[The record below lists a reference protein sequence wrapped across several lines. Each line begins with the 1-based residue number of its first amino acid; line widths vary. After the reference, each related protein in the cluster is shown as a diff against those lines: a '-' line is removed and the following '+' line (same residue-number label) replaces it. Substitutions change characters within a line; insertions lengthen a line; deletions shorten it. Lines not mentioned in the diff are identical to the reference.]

1 MELSRRWPRRRL
13 PPRLRR
19 SNNNNQQETTNK
31 QTNNGKTENDSER
44 LRTAENVE
52 NVENNM
58 TTSQKHPITDAPIAV
73 CMKWVALRPDIDPI
87 SGAVSSDERWSGPSL
102 ADQAAL
108 ELALQLGATRNT
120 EVIILTVGDST
131 SDAMLTDALACG
143 ATKAIRIISTATTST
158 TGKTGKTSKANDH
171 EPTSASVAAALAEVL
186 RPLAPQ
192 LVLCGDWSLDRG
204 SGSVPPF
211 LAAELDYG
219 QACGIV
225 TAHPVAAGAALRV
238 DRRLDGGRR
247 EALTITGP
255 AVLSVEGAA
264 ARLRRATLAGLMSAQ
279 KTAIDVY
286 QTTKLVA
293 LIPPVRTG
301 PFRPRAR
308 ILDAP
313 SSAEPR
319 QRLEVLT
326 GAFTN
331 RTPPVRVTL
340 DPEDAADL
348 ILSKLTEWGYELPT
362 P

>member
-1 MELSRRWPRRRL
+1 MNNTQDQG
-13 PPRLRR
+13 
-19 SNNNNQQETTNK
+19 SN
-31 QTNNGKTENDSER
+31 
-44 LRTAENVE
+44 
-52 NVENNM
+52 
-58 TTSQKHPITDAPIAV
+58 APIAV

-87 SGAVSSDERWSGPSL
+87 SGAVSTDERWSGPSL

-108 ELALQLGATRNT
+108 ELALQLGAARNT
-120 EVIILTVGDST
+120 RVIVLTVGDSA
-131 SDAMLTDALACG
+131 SDPMLTEAVACG
-143 ATKAIRIISTATTST
+143 AASAIRIANTAAT
-158 TGKTGKTSKANDH
+158 NDH
-171 EPTSASVAAALAEVL
+171 APTSASIAAALGEAL
-186 RPLAPQ
+186 RPLNPQ

-225 TAHPVAAGAALRV
+225 TVHPTALTGSLQV

-247 EALTITGP
+247 EALTVTGP

-264 ARLRRATLAGLMSAQ
+264 ARLRRANLAGVMAAQ
-279 KTAIDVY
+279 KTPIDVRA
-286 QTTKLVA
+286 TTKLVA
-293 LIPPVRTG
+293 SIPPIRTG

-313 SSAEPR
+313 SSSEPR

-348 ILSKLTEWGYELPT
+348 ILAKLTEWGYELPT

>member
-1 MELSRRWPRRRL
+1 M
-13 PPRLRR
+13 
-19 SNNNNQQETTNK
+19 
-31 QTNNGKTENDSER
+31 TE
-44 LRTAENVE
+44 
-52 NVENNM
+52 
-58 TTSQKHPITDAPIAV
+58 HPNEQRMNPVAAPVAV

-108 ELALQLGATRNT
+108 ELALQLGAARNAP
-120 EVIILTVGDST
+120 VIVLTVGDT
-131 SDAMLTDALACG
+131 TAGAMLIDALACG
-143 ATKAIRIISTATTST
+143 ATSAIRITEGHGDA
-158 TGKTGKTSKANDH
+158 A
-171 EPTSASVAAALAEVL
+171 PTSASVAAALAEVM

-192 LVLCGDWSLDRG
+192 LVFCGDWSLDRG

-225 TAHPVAAGAALRV
+225 HVHEFASNASPEVAPALQV

-247 EALTITGP
+247 ESLTISGP
-255 AVLSVEGAA
+255 TVISVEGAA
-264 ARLRRATLAGLMSAQ
+264 AHLRRATLAGLLAAQ
-279 KTAIDVY
+279 KTPIEIRT
-286 QTTKLVA
+286 TTKLVTS
-293 LIPPVRTG
+293 IPPVRTG

-313 SSAEPR
+313 SSTEPR

-331 RTPPVRVTL
+331 RTPPVRATL
-340 DPEDAADL
+340 DPEAAADL
-348 ILSKLTEWGYELPT
+348 ILTKLAEWGYDLPAS
-362 P
+362 

>member
-1 MELSRRWPRRRL
+1 MTASQDHVNTNAPIASAPQTLPR
-13 PPRLRR
+13 
-19 SNNNNQQETTNK
+19 
-31 QTNNGKTENDSER
+31 
-44 LRTAENVE
+44 A
-52 NVENNM
+52 
-58 TTSQKHPITDAPIAV
+58 ACIAV

-108 ELALQLGATRNT
+108 ELALCLGTARNAP
-120 EVIILTVGDST
+120 VIALTVGDT
-131 SDAMLTDALACG
+131 TTDAMLTEAIACG
-143 ATKAIRIISTATTST
+143 AATAIRITTDSHADTA
-158 TGKTGKTSKANDH
+158 
-171 EPTSASVAAALAEVL
+171 PTSASVAAALAEVL

-225 TAHPVAAGAALRV
+225 HIHDLVSGASLHV

-247 EALTITGP
+247 EALTINGP
-255 AVLSVEGAA
+255 TVISVEGVAA
-264 ARLRRATLAGLMSAQ
+264 HLRRATLAGLMAAQ
-279 KTAIDVY
+279 KTPIEIRT
-286 QTTKLVA
+286 TTKL
-293 LIPPVRTG
+293 IPSVSPVRTG

-313 SSAEPR
+313 SSSEPR
-319 QRLEVLT
+319 HRLEVLA

-331 RTPPVRVTL
+331 RIPPVRATL

-348 ILSKLTEWGYELPT
+348 ILSKLAEWGYELPSA
-362 P
+362 

>member
-1 MELSRRWPRRRL
+1 MTNFEQQ
-13 PPRLRR
+13 PPI
-19 SNNNNQQETTNK
+19 N
-31 QTNNGKTENDSER
+31 
-44 LRTAENVE
+44 
-52 NVENNM
+52 
-58 TTSQKHPITDAPIAV
+58 APLAV

-87 SGAVSSDERWSGPSL
+87 SGSVSSDERWSGPSL

-108 ELALQLGATRNT
+108 ELALRIGETRNAP
-120 EVIILTVGDST
+120 VIVLTVGDAT
-131 SDAMLTDALACG
+131 SDTMLTEALACG
-143 ATKAIRIISTATTST
+143 AASAIRINPPSYDSGSA
-158 TGKTGKTSKANDH
+158 
-171 EPTSASVAAALAEVL
+171 PTSASVAAAFAEVL
-186 RPLAPQ
+186 RPLNPQ

-225 TAHPVAAGAALRV
+225 QVHPLPSGHTLSPTLLSPTLQV

-247 EALTITGP
+247 EALTISGP
-255 AVLSVEGAA
+255 AVLSVEGTA
-264 ARLRRATLAGLMSAQ
+264 ARLRRASLAGLMAALKAPINVRS
-279 KTAIDVY
+279 
-286 QTTKLVA
+286 TTKLVA
-293 LIPPVRTG
+293 SIPPVRTG

-308 ILDAP
+308 ILNAP
-313 SSAEPR
+313 SSSEPR
-319 QRLEVLT
+319 HRLEILT

-348 ILSKLTEWGYELPT
+348 ILSKLAEWGYELPT